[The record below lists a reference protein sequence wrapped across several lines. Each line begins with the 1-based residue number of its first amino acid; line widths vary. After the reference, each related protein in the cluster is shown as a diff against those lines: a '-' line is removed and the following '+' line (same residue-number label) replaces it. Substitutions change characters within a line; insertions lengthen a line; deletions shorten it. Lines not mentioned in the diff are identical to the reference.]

1 MKKNM
6 NSLSTDLINL
16 NLTKQLKKNIFY
28 KNINYNKYKLVPFN
42 VQVNYVGYTK
52 YFPADSKE

>member
-1 MKKNM
+1 MEKNTS
-6 NSLSTDLINL
+6 SLQTNLVNL

-42 VQVNYVGYTK
+42 VKVNYVGYTK